1 MPRLGTNY
9 YNSQTNK
16 KTKITVTKK
25 LKIKGIAYNGYAL
38 EGVGSIKLKIYKKM
52 IKKEREALY

>member
-1 MPRLGTNY
+1 MLRLGTNY
-9 YNSQTNK
+9 YNPQTDK

-38 EGVGSIKLKIYKKM
+38 EGVGSIKLKIYKKND
-52 IKKEREALY
+52 